1 MTKREKIYYES
12 IETNVNL
19 YWLPG
24 LWFAQNLQA
33 AFLQGC
39 VKDTYAVNQI
49 MEVCDEVDEVVLT
62 RRRV

>member
-33 AFLQGC
+33 AFMQGC

-49 MEVCDEVDEVVLT
+49 MEVCDEVVLT